1 MALLTA
7 SDPNS
12 NDERVY
18 FTRLG
23 TVVSYVESTPDGRGL
38 RAIVEPGP
46 LAFPEAFAVAAE
58 GVRSAMIA
66 EIATRL
72 GVPPDTVLRQSI
84 LAVFSVA
91 DAPYQ
96 QPNPWSQFRRRP
108 RGHRQ
113 SPLI

>member
-23 TVVSYVESTPDGRGL
+23 TVVSYVEPTPDGHGL

-46 LAFPEAFAVAAE
+46 LAFPQAFAMAAE
-58 GVRSAMIA
+58 GVRTAMIA
-66 EIATRL
+66 EIARRL
-72 GVPPDTVLRQSI
+72 GIPADTVLRQSI
-84 LAVFSVA
+84 LAVTSVT
-91 DAPYQ
+91 DAPYEQ
-96 QPNPWSQFRRRP
+96 ANPWSQFRRRP
-108 RGHRQ
+108 RARR
-113 SPLI
+113 